1 MPLRPR
7 SPVPTWAGRAIL
19 LSLRALR
26 FWPRF
31 GGLRRALLWLLAV
44 LPTLAI
50 GAAAAFYLL
59 ALPRLDALRPLLAQE
74 LAVQLGAPVTVRGLQ
89 LGWDWGPWLT
99 VRDLRAGPAADPV
112 LEIHAFRLRLYALP
126 LLWGDYIA
134 RDLQVDS
141 ARVQVRQGTDGRW
154 RVAGKVLGQ
163 GAGALPVNLDWARM
177 DLQRVTLV
185 WQAQEQERPQDLHLQ
200 WRSSGGFRPRVQA
213 QLRWSPTGYLHYA
226 GVLHGI
232 FATPRRSL
240 GEGNLTVEHLPLNLL
255 GSLSQWQGEVSGK
268 AQLQWRDGVWRA
280 GSGSLDLQQVHGGSG
295 SALRLPGL
303 HAQWR
308 WQGQSGH
315 GLLTVTDLRWAGLPG
330 APLQGQVHLDWRK
343 GWIVQVQSPALP
355 FALVH
360 ALPPDCLPAAGR
372 WLLDSPVHGRLQALD
387 LRWQSG
393 LPSRPASWELTT
405 RLDGVGFA
413 PHGPWPGMEGLT
425 GGLAARP
432 QALHLD
438 LDSPRL
444 DLHWPR
450 LLAAPLTLRGAAA
463 RVTAAPQDGGWSV
476 VADDLRL
483 AAPGHLRGRLHWQS
497 GPPQGG
503 RVDLHLHLADLPMD
517 MISRLAPLEGI
528 DAGFRHWLQTSFSTG
543 TMRQA
548 DLVLRGPLRDFPFR
562 NPGAGV
568 FALDADFQNV
578 ALRYASE
585 WPAVADLD
593 AHLQW
598 QGGHLQISSQHGSI
612 LGTPVAQAQAEVAD
626 VFASHQVLQVGI
638 QSLLPLPAVLRFLRN
653 SPILRAKALGAAP
666 IQMDGQGRLQ
676 LLLQVPFGPA
686 KTTVTGRLDLH
697 QADFSWGPWR
707 ADALN
712 GPIVFRRDQIL
723 AQSLKGR
730 FLGGPL
736 QMTLQA
742 GDLEKTARLQFQTQG
757 ALQPAAAAQPLD
769 LPALGAI
776 SGLLPYSGEGVLA
789 GDDLQFRAQGDLQG
803 LASRLPSPL
812 NRAAGSAGSV
822 AISGQGD
829 LSSRLRVN
837 VHAAAQAGSLVWQ
850 RQQNRWQLAAGS
862 WQLDGHTAPPLPPAG
877 ILLTGRGGV
886 LPVDAWLQVLHGSA
900 AGLTAWPTLILR
912 SHWQSVQF
920 LGRDW
925 PDVTLQGQAAGDGLA
940 LQLGGPAV
948 AGQLRY
954 EAAPARFSVQLQH
967 LDIPP
972 LAKGQGTAPDAAG
985 HPGGSPLALT
995 AHIARLQWDGH
1006 ALQDFSLEGHRNAT
1020 GWQFPQ
1026 VSTQWA
1032 GSRWTLAGEW
1042 LGRGAGSSRFHGQMQ
1057 AVDIAPFLRTLGVDS
1072 LDYARAR
1079 SEGDLHWPGPPWDF
1093 ALAHLHG
1100 SVRLTLQDG
1109 RLGKLGAGLSWLV
1122 LVNPTSLLS
1131 DVLTFNYRPLFGN
1144 GLFFSRLSGDFA
1156 LDEGVAKSRNVVLQ
1170 SSAVEAKAEG
1180 SVDLQRHDLNLAL
1193 QVYPLQSVDLL
1204 IGHFPLLGPALFGR
1218 SGKVVEWEYRVQG
1231 PWDHPVVRSVHA
1243 KETSP

>member
-1 MPLRPR
+1 
-7 SPVPTWAGRAIL
+7 

-26 FWPRF
+26 SWPRF
-31 GGLRRALLWLLAV
+31 GGLRRPLLWLLAV
-44 LPTLAI
+44 LPTLAV
-50 GAAAAFYLL
+50 GTAAAFYLL

-74 LAVQLGAPVTVRGLQ
+74 LAAQLGAPVAIRGLQ

-99 VRDLRAGPAADPV
+99 VRDLRAGPAAAPL
-112 LEIHAFRLRLYALP
+112 LETHAFRLRLYALP

-185 WQAQEQERPQDLHLQ
+185 WRAQGQDRPRDLHLQ
-200 WRSSGGFRPRVQA
+200 WRSSGGFRPQVQV
-213 QLRWSPTGYLHYA
+213 QVHWSPGGYLHYA

-232 FATPRRSL
+232 FAAPRRSL

-255 GSLSQWQGEVSGK
+255 GSLSPQQGVWQGEVSGK
-268 AQLQWRDGVWRA
+268 AQLQWHDGVWRE
-280 GSGSLDLQQVHGGSG
+280 GSGWLDLQQVHSGSG
-295 SALRLPGL
+295 PALRWPDL

-315 GLLTVTDLRWAGLPG
+315 GLLTVAGLRWAGLPA
-330 APLQGQVHLDWRK
+330 APLQGRVQLDWRK
-343 GWIVQVQSPALP
+343 GWIVRVQSPALP
-355 FALVH
+355 LALVH
-360 ALPPDCLPAAGR
+360 ALPPDSLPAAGR
-372 WLLDSPVHGRLQALD
+372 WLLDSPLRGRLRALD
-387 LRWQSG
+387 LRWQSA
-393 LPSRPASWELTT
+393 LPSRPAGWELTT

-413 PHGPWPGMEGLT
+413 PHGSWPGMEGLS
-425 GGLAARP
+425 GSLAARP

-444 DLHWPR
+444 DLRWPR

-463 RVTAAPQDGGWSV
+463 QVTAVPQDGGWSV

-483 AAPGHLRGRLHWQS
+483 AAPGHLRGHLHWQS
-497 GPPQGG
+497 GPPQGD
-503 RVDLHLHLADLPMD
+503 RIDLHLHLANLPMA

-528 DAGFRHWLQTSFSTG
+528 NPGFRHWLQTSFSTG
-543 TMRQA
+543 TLRQA
-548 DLVLRGPLRDFPFR
+548 DLVLQGPLRDFPFR
-562 NPGAGV
+562 NSGAGV
-568 FALDADFQNV
+568 FALQADFQDV
-578 ALRYASE
+578 ALRYSLD
-585 WPAVADLD
+585 WPAVAGLD

-598 QGGHLQISSQHGSI
+598 QGGHLQISSRHGSI
-612 LGTPVAQAQAEVAD
+612 LGTPIAQAQAEVAD
-626 VFASHQVLQVGI
+626 VFASHQVLQVGV
-638 QSLLPLPAVLRFLRN
+638 QSLLPLPTVLRFLRN

-676 LLLQVPFGPA
+676 LLLQVPFGAA

-697 QADFSWGPWR
+697 QAGFAWGPWR
-707 ADALN
+707 VDALS
-712 GPIVFRRDQIL
+712 GPIVFSRDQIL
-723 AQSLKGR
+723 AQSLKGQ

-736 QMTLQA
+736 LMTLQA
-742 GDLEKTARLQFQTQG
+742 GDLEGNARLQFQTRG

-769 LPALGAI
+769 LSALDAI

-803 LASRLPSPL
+803 LASRLPPPL
-812 NRAAGSAGSV
+812 NRVAGSASSV
-822 AISGQGD
+822 AISGQGN
-829 LSSRLRVN
+829 LASRLRVS
-837 VHAAAQAGSLVWQ
+837 VRAAAQAGSLVWQ
-850 RQQNRWQLAAGS
+850 RQQNRWRLTAGS

-900 AGLTAWPTLILR
+900 ATLTAWPTLILH
-912 SHWQSVQF
+912 SHWQKVQF

-925 PDVTLQGQAAGDGLA
+925 PDVTLQGKAAGDQLA
-940 LQLGGPAV
+940 LQVGGPAV

-972 LAKGQGTAPDAAG
+972 LAKGRGANPDAADH
-985 HPGGSPLALT
+985 HPGGSSLALT
-995 AHIARLQWDGH
+995 AHVARLQWDGH
-1006 ALQDFSLEGHRNAT
+1006 ALQDFSLEGQRSVA

-1026 VSTQWA
+1026 LSAQWA

-1042 LGRGAGSSRFHGQMQ
+1042 LGQGTGISRFHGQMQ

-1072 LDYARAR
+1072 LDFAHAR
-1079 SEGDLHWPGPPWDF
+1079 SAGDLHWPGPPWDF
-1093 ALAHLHG
+1093 ALAHLQG

-1109 RLGKLGAGLSWLV
+1109 RLGKLGAGLAWLV

-1156 LDEGVAKSRNVVLQ
+1156 LDDGVATSRNVVLQ

-1180 SVDLQRHDLNLAL
+1180 SVDLPRHDLDLAL

-1204 IGHFPLLGPALFGR
+1204 IGHFPLFGPAIFGR
-1218 SGKVVEWEYRVQG
+1218 SGKVVEWNYRVQG
-1231 PWDHPVVRSVHA
+1231 PWDHPVVRSVHT